1 MTKILEVP
9 YYSQLGKG
17 AEYYYNDCLAAS
29 FRMVWAHYRLK
40 LGRDNPPNVT
50 VNEFSRIILDS
61 TYDLGSVLDV
71 YKLPY
76 PRAIPYKPVSKERG
90 ITIDRI
96 QESIKQDWPV
106 IALGVRG
113 YIPNRPLPESTGG
126 HFVVVT
132 GYDHDSIYIHDPYS
146 EFEIEHIKDLETGSE
161 YQTVTNIGQNLKVN
175 QLDFIRFITNGKW
188 KNEKGIEKV
197 YFSNIYQGLIHQDI
211 S

>member
-17 AEYYYNDCLAAS
+17 AEYYVNDCLAAC
-29 FRMVWAHYRLK
+29 FRMVWGYYRLK
-40 LGRDNPPNVT
+40 LGKSNPDDVT

-61 TYDLGSVLDV
+61 TYDLGSILDV

-96 QESIKQDWPV
+96 KESIKQDWPV

-113 YIPNRPLPESTGG
+113 YIPNRPLPQSTGG

-146 EFEIEHIKDLETGSE
+146 EFEVETLTDLENGSE
-161 YQTVTNIGQNLKVN
+161 YKAVTNIGSYLKVN
-175 QLDFIRFITNGKW
+175 QLDFINFVTNGKW
-188 KNEKGIEKV
+188 TDSKGRTKT
-197 YFSNIYQGLIHQDI
+197 YFSNIYQGLIWQGID
-211 S
+211 